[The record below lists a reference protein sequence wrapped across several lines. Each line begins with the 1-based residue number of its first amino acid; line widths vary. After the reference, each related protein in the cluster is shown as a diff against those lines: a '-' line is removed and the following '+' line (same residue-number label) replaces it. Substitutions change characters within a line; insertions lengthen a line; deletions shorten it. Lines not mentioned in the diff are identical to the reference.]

1 MSLPNSYVCPHCG
14 VAVAFAARPILKR
27 PRPPYD
33 ALSEYYRYSSVA
45 LKSVDVFDLGDFYET
60 ATLTVSVCPT
70 CGRPTLWEYEKLVW
84 PVSSGIKAYEKMPE
98 KAKRVFNEAQSL
110 MQLSPRSCCA
120 LLRLCV
126 EEIVNYVGVE
136 QGLKNFDPDW
146 ILARR
151 IEALAIPETLT
162 QQLTACRVIGNDAA
176 HPGVLDFS
184 GEDSGKVAVLLSHA
198 VNNLCACLIGP
209 FDLKKLADEVEAER
223 KARKNKS

>member
-14 VAVAFAARPILKR
+14 VTVVFNPRPILRSAKA
-27 PRPPYD
+27 PYD
-33 ALSEYYRYSSVA
+33 ASREFYQFGSVS
-45 LKSVDVFDLGDFYET
+45 LKPVGVFDLGEFCAKNE
-60 ATLTVSVCPT
+60 LIISSCVN

-126 EEIVNYVGVE
+126 EKIVNYVGAE

-146 ILARR
+146 ILVRR
-151 IEALAIPETLT
+151 IEALAIPEALT

-176 HPGVLDFS
+176 HPGVIDFS
-184 GEDSGKVAVLLSHA
+184 GEDSDKVAALLSHA

>member
-1 MSLPNSYVCPHCG
+1 MSLPGSYICPHCG
-14 VAVAFAARPILKR
+14 VTVVFNPRPILRSAKA
-27 PRPPYD
+27 PYD
-33 ALSEYYRYSSVA
+33 ASREFYQFGSVA
-45 LKSVDVFDLGDFYET
+45 LKAVDVFDLGEFCAENE
-60 ATLTVSVCPT
+60 LIISSCVN

-126 EEIVNYVGVE
+126 EEIVNYVGAE

-151 IEALAIPETLT
+151 IEALSIIFAPVLSDLLISRNWPMRLRLRGKPAKIKAE
-162 QQLTACRVIGNDAA
+162 VI
-176 HPGVLDFS
+176 
-184 GEDSGKVAVLLSHA
+184 LLS
-198 VNNLCACLIGP
+198 LFWFLP
-209 FDLKKLADEVEAER
+209 YKAER
-223 KARKNKS
+223 QVL

>member
-1 MSLPNSYVCPHCG
+1 
-14 VAVAFAARPILKR
+14 
-27 PRPPYD
+27 
-33 ALSEYYRYSSVA
+33 
-45 LKSVDVFDLGDFYET
+45 
-60 ATLTVSVCPT
+60 
-70 CGRPTLWEYEKLVW
+70 
-84 PVSSGIKAYEKMPE
+84 MPG
-98 KAKRVFNEAQSL
+98 KAKRVFKEAQSL

-126 EEIVNYVGVE
+126 EEIVNYVGAE

-151 IEALAIPETLT
+151 IEALAIPEALT

-223 KARKNKS
+223 KARKNKN

>member
-1 MSLPNSYVCPHCG
+1 
-14 VAVAFAARPILKR
+14 
-27 PRPPYD
+27 
-33 ALSEYYRYSSVA
+33 
-45 LKSVDVFDLGDFYET
+45 
-60 ATLTVSVCPT
+60 
-70 CGRPTLWEYEKLVW
+70 
-84 PVSSGIKAYEKMPE
+84 MPE

-126 EEIVNYVGVE
+126 EEIVNYVGAE

-151 IEALAIPETLT
+151 IEALAIPEALT

-184 GEDSGKVAVLLSHA
+184 ERTAVKSLCFCRTLSIIFAPVLSDLLISR
-198 VNNLCACLIGP
+198 NWPTKLRLRG
-209 FDLKKLADEVEAER
+209 KLAKTKVEVIFLSLFWFLPY
-223 KARKNKS
+223 KAGRQVPLACRRSCS

>member
-1 MSLPNSYVCPHCG
+1 MSLPGSYICPHCG
-14 VAVAFAARPILKR
+14 VTVVFNPRPILRSAKA
-27 PRPPYD
+27 PYD
-33 ALSEYYRYSSVA
+33 ASREFYQFGSVS
-45 LKSVDVFDLGDFYET
+45 LKPVGVFDLGEFCAKNE
-60 ATLTVSVCPT
+60 LIISSCVN

-126 EEIVNYVGVE
+126 EEIVNYVGAE

-146 ILARR
+146 ILVRR
-151 IEALAIPETLT
+151 IEALAIPEALT

-176 HPGVLDFS
+176 HPGVIDFS
-184 GEDSGKVAVLLSHA
+184 GEDSGKVAALLSHA